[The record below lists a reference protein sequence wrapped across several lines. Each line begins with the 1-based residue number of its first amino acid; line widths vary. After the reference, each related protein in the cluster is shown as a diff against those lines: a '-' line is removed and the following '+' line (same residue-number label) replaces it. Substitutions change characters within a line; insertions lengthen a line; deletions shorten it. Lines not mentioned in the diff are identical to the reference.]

1 MSKSKNQT
9 PPIADNTDNKDSGW
23 MSIFNAGYSGT
34 AMYGKFISV
43 RNFLI
48 VLIIYIIVIFAV
60 NKLLYEKQDI
70 YEENYIKGTVKDS
83 TCKKIIKD
91 VKNSSTINWD
101 CSMNILYN
109 INNINYEKKNHNITS
124 DTYYDPNSNINLRYS
139 KYDKNDITENTWSY
153 DYWGNIIILFSSI
166 ILLFSF
172 INLISVFLFPSAA
185 AATGAA
191 SLGGTVA
198 QGISS
203 GWNSG
208 FNSGF
213 NHGR

>member
-1 MSKSKNQT
+1 M
-9 PPIADNTDNKDSGW
+9 PPNKKKIIEDTKTDW
-23 MSIFNAGYSGT
+23 MSIFKAGYKGT
-34 AMYGKFISV
+34 AMYGTFLAGKNFIISLLIFIGIIFLV
-43 RNFLI
+43 NYVLKTNEDIFGNNFI
-48 VLIIYIIVIFAV
+48 TG
-60 NKLLYEKQDI
+60 K
-70 YEENYIKGTVKDS
+70 IKES
-83 TCKKIIKD
+83 TCKKFIKD
-91 VKNSSTINWD
+91 PRNSSNINWD